1 MKLKLK
7 VFSLIVLLSSCSA
20 SWHIKKAIKKEPSIQ
35 QVVVDT
41 IEFKKTVVDTIHTS
55 DSTFYLLERV
65 VHYDTIVH
73 YQQYDFSG
81 FKTWFQSWQE
91 EKTERVE
98 IRNDRKIE
106 KVKHRQDGRL
116 KRSIVRNERKKM
128 SVKSWVI
135 IIAFASFLLG
145 AVVIYRFITIR
156 DRLKK

>member
-7 VFSLIVLLSSCSA
+7 VFSVILLLCSCSA

-35 QVVVDT
+35 QVIVDT

-81 FKTWFQSWQE
+81 FKSWFQTWQE
-91 EKTERVE
+91 EKTQRVE
-98 IRNDRKIE
+98 IRNNRKIE
-106 KVKHRQDGRL
+106 KVRHRQDGRV
-116 KRSIVRNERKKM
+116 RRAVVRNERKEANAWK
-128 SVKSWVI
+128 WPVI
-135 IIAFASFLLG
+135 I
-145 AVVIYRFITIR
+145 AVVCLLVLFFYSKYGRN
-156 DRLKK
+156 